1 MDSDQELFLRI
12 FNTIDFHKIID
23 HPNILIAAR
32 FWEEERYDAAKT
44 CYRLMRSIDDLI
56 DNYKAEH
63 RIIRPE
69 QRESFSSEVKNW
81 INMIRQNTENDF
93 FQKELSGCMSKFKMP
108 LWPLEDFAKS
118 MLYDIDHSGFSTLN
132 DFIEYSKGASVAPA
146 SIFVHLNSISK
157 RDGNYIAPPFDVRE
171 AATPCAM
178 FSYCVHIIRDFQK
191 DQLNNLNYFADDLIL
206 ANNLTGELIN
216 KIAHGAR
223 PGLDFRNLMR
233 VYYDLADEYRQKTIQ
248 MIGKIAPLLEPRYQL
263 SLDIIFNLYLMVF
276 ERINIEKGSFTTEE
290 LNPTP
295 EEAKERVYRTILKFT
310 DHR

>member
-1 MDSDQELFLRI
+1 MGSDKDLFLDI

-56 DNYKAEH
+56 DDYKAEH
-63 RIIRPE
+63 REIRPE
-69 QRESFSSEVKNW
+69 ERESFSTEVKNW
-81 INMIRQNTENDF
+81 ISMIRENTEKDS
-93 FQKELSGCMSKFKMP
+93 FQKELAGCMLKFRIP

-157 RDGNYIAPPFDVRE
+157 KDGSYLVPPFDVRE

-191 DQLNNLNYFADDLIL
+191 DQLNNLNYFADDIL
-206 ANNLTGELIN
+206 AANNLTGNMIN
-216 KIAHGAR
+216 KIAHGAK
-223 PGLDFRNLMR
+223 PGLDFRNMIR
-233 VYYDLADEYRQKTIQ
+233 VYYDLADEYRKKTIK
-248 MIGKIAPLLEPRYQL
+248 MIHMIAPLLEPRYQL
-263 SLDIIFNLYLMVF
+263 SLEVIFNLYLMVF
-276 ERINIEKGSFTTEE
+276 ERINIEKGKFTTEE

-310 DHR
+310 DHH

>member
-1 MDSDQELFLRI
+1 MGPNKELFFSI
-12 FNTIDFHKIID
+12 FNSIDFHKIID

-56 DNYKAEH
+56 DDYKAEH

-69 QRESFSSEVKNW
+69 ERESFSREVNNW
-81 INMIRQNTENDF
+81 INMIRDNTEKHA
-93 FQKELSGCMSKFKMP
+93 FQKELAGCISKFKMP

-118 MLYDIDHSGFSTLN
+118 MLYDIDHSGFSTLS
-132 DFIEYSKGASVAPA
+132 DFIEYSRGASVAPA
-146 SIFVHLNSISK
+146 SIFVHLNSISRK
-157 RDGNYIAPPFDVRE
+157 NGNYMAPPFDVRE

-178 FSYCVHIIRDFQK
+178 FSYFVHIIRDFQK
-191 DQLNNLNYFADDLIL
+191 DQRNNLNYFADDLIK

-216 KIAHGAR
+216 KIAHGAK
-223 PGLDFRNLMR
+223 PGLDFRNLVK
-233 VYYDLADEYRQKTIQ
+233 VYYDHADEYRQKTIE
-248 MIGKIAPLLEPRYQL
+248 MIGRIAPLLEPRYQL

-276 ERINIEKGSFTTEE
+276 ERIDIEKGNFTTEE

-295 EEAKERVYRTILKFT
+295 EEAKERVYNTIVKFT
-310 DHR
+310 EHL